1 MKHIRELV
9 EYAIDGVNDRGE
21 ENYGC
26 DLHHYIFNE
35 DYYIIGTALAK
46 EWLEKNVGVFNAI
59 EEIKQYEQSNFG
71 DCSTDFSDAEK
82 VVNMYVYI
90 KGEEILERSSTLN
103 DKWNTRLEKE
113 DVENII
119 EELEQLI

>member
-9 EYAIDGVNDRGE
+9 DYAIDGVNYRGE

-46 EWLEKNVGVFNAI
+46 EWLQENGGVFNAI

-82 VVNMYVYI
+82 VVNMFVYI
-90 KGEEILERSSTLN
+90 KGEEILSESSTLS
-103 DKWNTRLEKE
+103 DKWNARLEKE

>member
-9 EYAIDGVNDRGE
+9 DHAINGVNYRGE
-21 ENYGC
+21 ESYGC
-26 DLHHYIFNE
+26 DLHNYIFNE
-35 DYYIIGTALAK
+35 DYYIVGTALAEDWLK
-46 EWLEKNVGVFNAI
+46 ENGGVFNAI
-59 EEIKQYEQSNFG
+59 EEIKQYEQLHFG
-71 DCSTDFSDAEK
+71 DCSTDFSSSEN
-82 VVNMYVYI
+82 VVNMFVYI
-90 KGEEILERSSTLN
+90 KGEEILSESSTLN

>member
-9 EYAIDGVNDRGE
+9 EYAIDGVNYRGE
-21 ENYGC
+21 ESYGC
-26 DLHHYIFNE
+26 DLHNYIFNE
-35 DYYIIGTALAK
+35 DYYIVGTARAK
-46 EWLEKNVGVFNAI
+46 EWLEKNVGVFDAI

-82 VVNMYVYI
+82 VVNMFVYI

>member
-26 DLHHYIFNE
+26 DLHNYIFNE
-35 DYYIIGTALAK
+35 DYYIVGTALAK

-82 VVNMYVYI
+82 VVNMFVYI